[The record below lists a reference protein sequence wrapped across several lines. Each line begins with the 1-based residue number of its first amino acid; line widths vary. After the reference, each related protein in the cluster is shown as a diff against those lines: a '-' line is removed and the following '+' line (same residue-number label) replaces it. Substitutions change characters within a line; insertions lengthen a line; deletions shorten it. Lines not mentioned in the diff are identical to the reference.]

1 MSTRIASDQPAGL
14 RRDAQRFVEQSV
26 DQDHP
31 LALLAAE
38 AVDVASRSP
47 ERLLITASTQQAVE
61 SLARR
66 IHGSGPLAQFPFVV
80 TTAGELPVGA
90 QALRDS
96 CISFLDGAAG
106 GSVLVSAVEDMPA
119 AVQEVL
125 IDLLAGLESARR
137 PSAAVRLISGTTV
150 SLLDRV
156 ATGTF
161 SARLFYRLNIIH
173 VRAGAGRL
181 KSRSLK
187 RSVEMHLKEVSPA
200 TRPL

>member
-1 MSTRIASDQPAGL
+1 MGSEFAAAQERDGCPPELRPTNPPAFAATR
-14 RRDAQRFVEQSV
+14 
-26 DQDHP
+26 
-31 LALLAAE
+31 
-38 AVDVASRSP
+38 
-47 ERLLITASTQQAVE
+47 T
-61 SLARR
+61 
-66 IHGSGPLAQFPFVV
+66 GSSNIPGIK
-80 TTAGELPVGA
+80 TT
-90 QALRDS
+90 RY
-96 CISFLDGAAG
+96 
-106 GSVLVSAVEDMPA
+106 
-119 AVQEVL
+119 
-125 IDLLAGLESARR
+125 
-137 PSAAVRLISGTTV
+137 RLISGTTV